1 MTPGTLCLLPRFAH
15 GHPTLGTIRRVFGGT
30 VYEIETTAGE
40 RVTTLGLALQ
50 PAPSNVAVLRRRGAA
65 CEQPNTGDAA

>member
-1 MTPGTLCLLPRFAH
+1 VTPGTLVVLPRFAH
-15 GHPTLGTIRRVFGGT
+15 GHPAVGIIRRAIGDVI
-30 VYEIETTAGE
+30 EIETTAGE

-65 CEQPNTGDAA
+65 EQPTFSGDAA